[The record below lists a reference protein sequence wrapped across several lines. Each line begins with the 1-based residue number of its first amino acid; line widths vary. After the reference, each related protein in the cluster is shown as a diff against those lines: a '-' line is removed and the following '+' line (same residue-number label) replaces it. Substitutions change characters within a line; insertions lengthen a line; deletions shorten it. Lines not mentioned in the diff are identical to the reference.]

1 MSELKERFLAVYKET
16 VTREGSDSLLDWL
29 EHSDF
34 FVAPAST
41 RYHGCYE
48 GGLLQHSLNVYDCL
62 KIGIEAAGLQG
73 TYSEETIAIVS
84 LMHDLCKVNYYK
96 KGFRN
101 VKDEETGQWY
111 KKEVYEVDEKFP
123 CGEHADKSI
132 IILQNFIR
140 LEPEEILAIRA
151 HMGGWDTAV
160 KGGNA
165 FIGKIF
171 ERSKLAL
178 LLHLADMGATYLMEG
193 VKYLS
198 AQPEDLDR
206 ILGMAGKKVNRLEV
220 SVGKNPELRAFIKEC
235 EHILLACT

>member
-1 MSELKERFLAVYKET
+1 LSELKERFLTVYKET
-16 VTREGSDSLLDWL
+16 VTRAGSDSLLDWL

-41 RYHGCYE
+41 KYHGCYE

-73 TYSEETIAIVS
+73 DYSEETIAIVS

-140 LEPEEILAIRA
+140 LEPEEIL
-151 HMGGWDTAV
+151 GDSCSYGWL
-160 KGGNA
+160 GH
-165 FIGKIF
+165 
-171 ERSKLAL
+171 RSE
-178 LLHLADMGATYLMEG
+178 GAATLSLG
-193 VKYLS
+193 RFLS
-198 AQPEDLDR
+198 AANWR
-206 ILGMAGKKVNRLEV
+206 SCCILPTWEQ
-220 SVGKNPELRAFIKEC
+220 
-235 EHILLACT
+235 HI

>member
-1 MSELKERFLAVYKET
+1 MSELKERFIAVYKET

-140 LEPEEILAIRA
+140 LESEEILAIRA

-193 VKYLS
+193 
-198 AQPEDLDR
+198 
-206 ILGMAGKKVNRLEV
+206 
-220 SVGKNPELRAFIKEC
+220 
-235 EHILLACT
+235 

>member
-1 MSELKERFLAVYKET
+1 MSKMKRLGSGIKKRF
-16 VTREGSDSLLDWL
+16 
-29 EHSDF
+29 
-34 FVAPAST
+34 
-41 RYHGCYE
+41 
-48 GGLLQHSLNVYDCL
+48 N
-62 KIGIEAAGLQG
+62 
-73 TYSEETIAIVS
+73 
-84 LMHDLCKVNYYK
+84 
-96 KGFRN
+96 
-101 VKDEETGQWY
+101 
-111 KKEVYEVDEKFP
+111 EVDEKFP

-193 VKYLS
+193 
-198 AQPEDLDR
+198 
-206 ILGMAGKKVNRLEV
+206 
-220 SVGKNPELRAFIKEC
+220 
-235 EHILLACT
+235 

>member
-62 KIGIEAAGLQG
+62 KIGIEAAGLPRHP
-73 TYSEETIAIVS
+73 IARKQRNCFFDARPFVKS
-84 LMHDLCKVNYYK
+84 NYYK

-193 VKYLS
+193 
-198 AQPEDLDR
+198 
-206 ILGMAGKKVNRLEV
+206 
-220 SVGKNPELRAFIKEC
+220 
-235 EHILLACT
+235 